1 MAAMRGDLRLFF
13 RQLSTLLEAG
23 LPVDRAF
30 RVLSG
35 DRAMAGFSRLAGGI
49 AESVEAGESVST
61 AVAAAEEVFDG
72 FDRAVIAA
80 AEKTGELGPGISAL
94 ARHHESRHAER
105 EKLRSALTYPAVL
118 TVAALAAISALL
130 VFVIPRFEPIFRQGG
145 TDMPALT
152 QGLLALSDGVR
163 DFGWIGLMLI
173 GILLSGLC
181 TPAGRR
187 QADEALLRLPVF
199 GRLLESLE
207 IERWARGLSLLA
219 GRGVALPEALQIA
232 AELFTNAVMRE
243 AGETLAYRV
252 REGRSLSAA
261 AAESGRF
268 PDAAI
273 QLIRIGEESGNLA
286 LMLERAADYHG
297 GEARGRLARLT
308 ALIEPVIILVLG
320 GIVATVV
327 VALMLTVTSLN
338 DALL

>member
-1 MAAMRGDLRLFF
+1 MTGARGDLRLFF

-30 RVLSG
+30 RVLAG
-35 DRAMAGFSRLAGGI
+35 DRSLAGLSGLAGGVAGRI
-49 AESVEAGESVST
+49 EAGESLSA
-61 AVAAAEEVFDG
+61 AVEAAEGPFDG

-80 AEKTGELGPGISAL
+80 AEKTGELGAGISAL
-94 ARHHESRHAER
+94 AHHHENRHAER

-118 TVAALAAISALL
+118 TVAALAAITALM

-145 TDMPALT
+145 GEMPALT
-152 QGLLALSDGVR
+152 EALLTLSEGVR
-163 DFGWIGLMLI
+163 DFGWIGLTLI
-173 GILLSGLC
+173 GLLLAGLF

-199 GRLLESLE
+199 GRMLESLE
-207 IERWARGLSLLA
+207 IERWARGLALLA
-219 GRGVALPEALQIA
+219 GRGVPLPEALRIA
-232 AELFTNAVMRE
+232 AALFSNAVMRE
-243 AGETLAYRV
+243 AGGELADRV
-252 REGRSLSAA
+252 REGRSLSTA
-261 AAESGRF
+261 AAECGRF

-273 QLIRIGEESGNLA
+273 QLIRIGEESGGLA

>member
-1 MAAMRGDLRLFF
+1 MAVSQGDLRLFF
-13 RQLSTLLEAG
+13 RQLSTLLKAG

-30 RVLSG
+30 RVVAG
-35 DRAMAGFSRLAGGI
+35 DRSMAGLSELAAGI
-49 AESVEAGESVST
+49 AGRIEAGESLS
-61 AVAAAEEVFDG
+61 AAIEALDGPFDG

-80 AEKTGELGPGISAL
+80 AEKTGELGPGIAAL
-94 ARHHESRHAER
+94 ARHHEARHAER

-118 TVAALAAISALL
+118 TVAALAAITALM
-130 VFVIPRFEPIFRQGG
+130 VFVIPRFEPIFRQGR

-152 QGLLALSDGVR
+152 EALLTLSQGIR

-173 GILLSGLC
+173 GVLLAGLF

-187 QADEALLRLPVF
+187 QADEALLRLPLF

-207 IERWARGLSLLA
+207 VERWARGLALLA
-219 GRGVALPEALQIA
+219 GRGVSLPEALRIA
-232 AELFTNAVMRE
+232 AALFSNAVMRE
-243 AGETLAYRV
+243 AGDILADRV
-252 REGRSLSAA
+252 REGRSLSTA

-268 PDAAI
+268 PEAAI
-273 QLIRIGEESGNLA
+273 QLIRIGEESGNLDM
-286 LMLERAADYHG
+286 MLERAAEYHG

-320 GIVATVV
+320 GIVAIVT